1 MKHCNG
7 LFCSEI
13 DFTFQ
18 GHPKLT
24 TCSSGR
30 GEGRQLFAIPSL
42 ELCCCTSLMSK
53 GSGMGRGS
61 CGTCSAIAVSQ
72 RSPRTGLGP
81 GGRDVLPG
89 EEDAMAVLHPGHAAG
104 PRQDHARSITA
115 QQDLGRSCQDCAG
128 PLPGKGSRTPAGCQQ
143 WAAASPALASIPL
156 TACIQTSS
164 RGKRCA
170 PHRRL
175 STSAA
180 ASFIQGAHWPLVVRG
195 QILAT

>member
-72 RSPRTGLGP
+72 RSPRTGLVPVGGMCCLEKRMLWLHCTLDTQQVP
-81 GGRDVLPG
+81 GRTMPDPSQRSRIWEEVARTVQVPSLGRVHAPLRDASSGQPPLLPWPASPSQRASRPHPAGSVVLPTG
-89 EEDAMAVLHPGHAAG
+89 GSQPAQRPLSFK
-104 PRQDHARSITA
+104 ARTG
-115 QQDLGRSCQDCAG
+115 L
-128 PLPGKGSRTPAGCQQ
+128 
-143 WAAASPALASIPL
+143 
-156 TACIQTSS
+156 
-164 RGKRCA
+164 
-170 PHRRL
+170 
-175 STSAA
+175 
-180 ASFIQGAHWPLVVRG
+180 
-195 QILAT
+195 